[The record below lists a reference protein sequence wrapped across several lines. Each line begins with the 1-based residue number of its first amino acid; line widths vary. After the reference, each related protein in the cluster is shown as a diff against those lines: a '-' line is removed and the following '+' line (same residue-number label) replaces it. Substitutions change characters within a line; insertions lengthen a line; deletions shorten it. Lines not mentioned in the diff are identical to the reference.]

1 MFQRIQT
8 VYMLISAIIT
18 GGLPFVFPLWTD
30 NQKNEVFFTSSLIY
44 TSLFVL
50 STVLAIY
57 SIINFKKRQHQFVL
71 NRLNMIFNFILLG
84 FFVYWSLNL
93 SGETLVSEK
102 GIGMFL
108 PAISIVL
115 LVLANKAIKKD
126 EDLVKSVDRLR

>member
-1 MFQRIQT
+1 MLQRIQT

-93 SGETLVSEK
+93 SGEALVSEK